1 MYVCM
6 YIRTYIH
13 SPWRWRWDS
22 AALETAACR
31 GAARRRGAGRV
42 RPLLSFR
49 VFRNGAS
56 RAGWGNGRIPLV
68 FHASLVSHGP
78 LTRPADRR
86 KVPWCTL
93 GVHQAYVCVYVHA
106 YIRTYV
112 CMYVCMYLC
121 MYVCTYVRTYIARGA
136 GVGIQPPWKPP
147 LAAAPRAAGGLDGS
161 ARSYLSGSFATA
173 PREPAGGT
181 DGSPLSFTPPL
192 SLTAP

>member
-1 MYVCM
+1 MCVCTCIHTYVHMYVCMYVHTYVCTYVCM

-49 VFRNGAS
+49 DFRNGAS

-78 LTRPADRR
+78 LTRPA
-86 KVPWCTL
+86 
-93 GVHQAYVCVYVHA
+93 
-106 YIRTYV
+106 
-112 CMYVCMYLC
+112 
-121 MYVCTYVRTYIARGA
+121 
-136 GVGIQPPWKPP
+136 
-147 LAAAPRAAGGLDGS
+147 
-161 ARSYLSGSFATA
+161 
-173 PREPAGGT
+173 
-181 DGSPLSFTPPL
+181 
-192 SLTAP
+192 